1 MAKSFDDDDDFY
13 KFKPGTIDVDD
24 LFDSSDE
31 PFEENDVEVGTV
43 NGSESTEDYSD
54 YTFDYDD
61 KPVKVE
67 NEEDDSD
74 DIFDFDEETANDE
87 ETMNAEETI
96 IDEDKQIDSSEKYE
110 IDKESSV
117 EDIINKLTEEMLQ
130 HAEKMEFE
138 EAAKL
143 RDQIKEL
150 ESSL

>member
-1 MAKSFDDDDDFY
+1 MNKNVQQIEEEIINTPDEEVKEMAKSFDDDDDFY

-67 NEEDDSD
+67 NEED
-74 DIFDFDEETANDE
+74 EEIVEKENDE
-87 ETMNAEETI
+87 IYFLFISNRYFTFYNRGCFR
-96 IDEDKQIDSSEKYE
+96 KYFR
-110 IDKESSV
+110 KFV
-117 EDIINKLTEEMLQ
+117 
-130 HAEKMEFE
+130 
-138 EAAKL
+138 
-143 RDQIKEL
+143 
-150 ESSL
+150 